1 MKTGGVASIDF
12 STEIKRSESD
22 IKNLRNLMSTL
33 VLVSL
38 SSFLMN
44 FDSGHG
50 ASRRLALTDDRLIP
64 LNYKFNN

>member
-1 MKTGGVASIDF
+1 
-12 STEIKRSESD
+12 
-22 IKNLRNLMSTL
+22 MSTL

-44 FDSGHG
+44 FDSGRG